1 LQGVGFDLP
10 QVQPVF
16 DQYICQHGLQHRL
29 KFRPRNFLSDALPKA
44 DVLVMGRILHNWDLR
59 TKIMLLRKA
68 YEAVPAGGALI
79 VYERLIDDDRRPVWP
94 DYSQAFIC

>member
-1 LQGVGFDLP
+1 
-10 QVQPVF
+10 
-16 DQYICQHGLQHRL
+16 
-29 KFRPRNFLSDALPKA
+29 
-44 DVLVMGRILHNWDLR
+44 MGRILHNWDLR